1 MKKII
6 IAISMAVSLLY
17 TGCYDPDTATVR
29 INLGNMPIAKHEPV
43 SFIDRVL
50 GLFAKDAYAQTVY
63 DFNGVTKVH
72 IGAYSGNS
80 IVSSVSIDAADVDTY
95 LCGAEST
102 CSSIEVNVPAGENIT
117 ILVVGEYPDPDSGD
131 IIAEHFGVSEPVT
144 LKPGETTNVAI
155 NVYPR
160 YIWSESYSI
169 SYETGTKV
177 ASWSRPETTIPAKLV
192 LYYYNVNSSGD
203 GPITAT
209 YECSG
214 TSMNLSQ
221 PMISCEE
228 TISLRLAFEEFNITT
243 GSLVSYSVG
252 GCK

>member
-1 MKKII
+1 LLTHCSTAMTQRY
-6 IAISMAVSLLY
+6 AHLSNESLKRAAA
-17 TGCYDPDTATVR
+17 TAD
-29 INLGNMPIAKHEPV
+29 I
-43 SFIDRVL
+43 VL
-50 GLFAKDAYAQTVY
+50 HTR
-63 DFNGVTKVH
+63 
-72 IGAYSGNS
+72 
-80 IVSSVSIDAADVDTY
+80 
-95 LCGAEST
+95 
-102 CSSIEVNVPAGENIT
+102 
-117 ILVVGEYPDPDSGD
+117 
-131 IIAEHFGVSEPVT
+131 
-144 LKPGETTNVAI
+144 ETTNVAI

-169 SYETGTKV
+169 SYETGTIV